1 MEKPSFEHAATH
13 VAEADG
19 RYDKEAYFFLRD
31 VVDLAADIARQ
42 KNDGELRHVR
52 GPEILEAFRQ
62 LGVARF
68 GPMAKMVFNEWQVQ
82 TCEDVGEM
90 VFALI
95 NASIFGKSDDD
106 CIEDFKAVYSFED
119 AFVTPFQPKSKR

>member
-13 VAEADG
+13 VAESDG

-31 VVDLAADIARQ
+31 VVDLAAELARQ

-52 GPEILEAFRQ
+52 GPEILGAFRQ

-68 GPMAKMVFNEWQVQ
+68 GPMAKMVFEEWRVQ
-82 TCEDVGEM
+82 ACEDVGEM
-90 VFALI
+90 VLALI

-106 CIEDFKAVYSFED
+106 SIEDFKAIYTFDE
-119 AFVTPFQPKSKR
+119 AFVTPFLPKGKR